1 MTSPGSGALLA
12 GLQDVENRWRP
23 LSDQEANV
31 TYALLEEATA
41 LLAIAS
47 PGVRDRAAASLDA
60 ATAARSVV
68 VSMVLRVLKNP
79 DAIRQFAVDDYSQTR
94 DQVAS
99 SGLLYATP
107 EELAYVQPAPLG
119 LSGMYVVGLGG

>member
-1 MTSPGSGALLA
+1 MTSPSSGALLA
-12 GLQDVENRWRP
+12 SPQDVANRWRP
-23 LSDQEANV
+23 LADPEINV

-41 LLAIAS
+41 LLAVAS
-47 PGVRDRAAASLDA
+47 PGVRERAAASLDA
-60 ATAARSVV
+60 ATAIRSVV

-79 DAIRQFAVDDYSQTR
+79 DAIRQFAIDDYSQTR

-107 EELAYVQPAPLG
+107 EELAYVQPPQIGMA
-119 LSGMYVVGLGG
+119 GMYVVGLGG

>member
-1 MTSPGSGALLA
+1 MTSPSSGALLA
-12 GLQDVENRWRP
+12 SPQDVANRWRP
-23 LSDQEANV
+23 LTDPEINV

-41 LLAIAS
+41 LLAMAS
-47 PGVRDRAAASLDA
+47 PGVRERAAASLDA
-60 ATAARSVV
+60 ATAIRSVV

-79 DAIRQFAVDDYSQTR
+79 DAIRQFAIDDYSQTR

-107 EELAYVQPAPLG
+107 EELAYVQPAQVG
-119 LSGMYVVGLGG
+119 LAGMYVVGLGG

>member
-1 MTSPGSGALLA
+1 MASLA
-12 GLQDVENRWRP
+12 TTEDVEARWRP
-23 LSDQEANV
+23 LTDSERPIAEALLQEAE
-31 TYALLEEATA
+31 ALVAVA
-41 LLAIAS
+41 A
-47 PGVRDRAAASLDA
+47 PGVRERAAKSVDV
-60 ATAARSVV
+60 ATATRSVL

-107 EELAYVQPAPLG
+107 EELAYLRPASLG
-119 LSGMYVVGLGG
+119 LAGMYVVSLGG